1 MSEIL
6 SALAQSARRH
16 DPDRFFCALFAPP
29 DRRETLWLLVAFNH
43 ELARAREV
51 AREPLLARIRLQ
63 WWREVVGGARR
74 RHEVAGPLG
83 EALDDGRLEA
93 RDLMAMIDARE
104 IEAEPQIETFAA
116 WRDYVRATAGG
127 WAVAAGQAL
136 GGQNA
141 ALDKLRDLGAVY
153 GVAGQLRNI
162 HVLARRGL
170 CRLPADLLASCGL
183 SPEHVLARPD
193 DPALRP
199 VLKTLAD
206 WGRAIPRAKVP
217 RALRAAALPAVLG
230 RRDLRSLRFD
240 HAHGGA
246 DRLAVAWAALGFSAL

>member
-1 MSEIL
+1 MSETL

-29 DRRETLWLLVAFNH
+29 DRRETMWLLIAFNH

-51 AREPLLARIRLQ
+51 TREPMLARIRLQ
-63 WWREVVGGARR
+63 WWREVVEGARR

-83 EALDDGRLEA
+83 EALDDGRLDA

-104 IEAEPQIETFAA
+104 IEVAPEIETVAA
-116 WRDYVRATAGG
+116 WRDYVRGTAGG
-127 WAVAAGQAL
+127 WAVAAGRAL
-136 GGQNA
+136 GGDGA
-141 ALDKLRDLGAVY
+141 ALDGLRDLGCVY

-162 HVLARRGL
+162 PVLARRGL
-170 CRLPADLLASCGL
+170 CRLPADLLASHGL
-183 SPEHVLARPD
+183 APEHVVARPD

-199 VLKTLAD
+199 VLDTLAG
-206 WGRAIPRAKVP
+206 WGRDVVRTRVP
-217 RALRAAALPAVLG
+217 RALRAAALPVVLG
-230 RRDLRSLRFD
+230 RRDLRAMRLDRQ
-240 HAHGGA
+240 HGVA